1 MQTSKLS
8 ASLKLAAV
16 SAALAVCGASFAA
29 QSPAPAASSQE
40 SPAVVSGAH
49 ADKAGE
55 PHKHM
60 HKHMRRHMR
69 DAAMWVPGYGPLGKD
84 FVQSLALNDSQ
95 NALIDAAKA
104 EQKEAR
110 TQRREAMRSS
120 MKAKAEQAKA
130 GKLDPRAALKQGEQA
145 QEKALAE
152 RGKINEKWLAVW
164 DALDATQQQKVAAHF
179 SERAEKFA
187 KRAEKRKEHRQQ
199 AVPAAAAEKASS

>member
-8 ASLKLAAV
+8 VSLKLAAV

-29 QSPAPAASSQE
+29 AGPAAAASGQE
-40 SPAVVSGAH
+40 NPAAVSGAH
-49 ADKAGE
+49 VDKAGKH
-55 PHKHM
+55 HKSMHRHM
-60 HKHMRRHMR
+60 HRHLR

-95 NALIDAAKA
+95 RALLDSAKA

-110 TQRREAMRSS
+110 AQRRQTMKSS
-120 MKAKAEQAKA
+120 MKEKAEQVKS

-145 QEKALAE
+145 REKARSE
-152 RGKINEKWLAVW
+152 RSKIDEKWLAVW

-187 KRAEKRKEHRQQ
+187 KHAAKRKEHRQQ
-199 AVPAAAAEKASS
+199 AAPAAEKASS